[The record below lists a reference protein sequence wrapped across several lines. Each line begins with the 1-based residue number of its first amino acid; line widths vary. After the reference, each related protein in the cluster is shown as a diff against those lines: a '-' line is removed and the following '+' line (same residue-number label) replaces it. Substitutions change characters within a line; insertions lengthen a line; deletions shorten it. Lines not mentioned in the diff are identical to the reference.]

1 MYEKKSSFL
10 HFWKPYGFEN
20 GRFLMVSSRSP
31 PSIITDEQLRATR
44 KILSCVLISQLAND
58 SDKKC
63 DFFQFFK
70 ILIFEPQDLKFF
82 QECRVVEFV
91 QLNNISAGINIVPR
105 FPSEKL
111 IKKLSKKIIIF
122 TLLKTLWFRKWKVSH
137 CFKSISS
144 QYYHR

>member
-58 SDKKC
+58 SDKKRV
-63 DFFQFFK
+63 FFSFLK
-70 ILIFEPQDLKFF
+70 ILIFEP
-82 QECRVVEFV
+82 
-91 QLNNISAGINIVPR
+91 
-105 FPSEKL
+105 
-111 IKKLSKKIIIF
+111 
-122 TLLKTLWFRKWKVSH
+122 
-137 CFKSISS
+137 
-144 QYYHR
+144 